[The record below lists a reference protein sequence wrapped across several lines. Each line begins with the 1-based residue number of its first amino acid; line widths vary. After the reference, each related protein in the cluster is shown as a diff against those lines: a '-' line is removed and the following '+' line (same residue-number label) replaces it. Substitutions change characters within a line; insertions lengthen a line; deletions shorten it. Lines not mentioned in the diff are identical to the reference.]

1 MKERKKP
8 NSDTGAAGDAALIFR
23 LTRQAL
29 PYWPQLV
36 AMLLLGSVSALVK
49 VLNPLP
55 LKIALDY
62 VLAGKQPEGW
72 LARLPAG
79 AQTASGMLWI
89 AALLVVGVAL
99 LGQLQSIAEK
109 LIRLSMNE
117 RLLLGYRRQLFEHA
131 QRLPLTYH
139 DRAGTSDT
147 IYRVQNDC
155 LALAGISIE
164 SLIPFVTAAFTLAT
178 MAWVAL
184 RLDWLLTLIAFAVLP
199 GVLVVSR
206 IYRNRLR
213 RQSRYVRDLE
223 SQAMSVIHETLTTL
237 RVVRAFG
244 QEQRELDRYVQRT
257 REGIAARTRLALA
270 ESVYGLLVGLAT
282 AGGTALVLYLGVR
295 HVRLGMLSPGDLVML
310 MAYLA
315 QIYSPVKT
323 LATMPAKFQSSLA
336 SAERAYEIL
345 DSPPA
350 IVDKPDAR
358 PIDRARGGIV
368 FENVSFTYDHR
379 RTVLCDVNFVAAP
392 GMCVGIAG
400 KTGAGKTTLINL
412 LARLLDP
419 TAGRILLDG
428 VDLRDYRIADLRR
441 QFAVVLQEPV
451 LFSTTIAENIAYA
464 RPQATSAQIEA
475 AARAANSHDF
485 ISALPDGY
493 HTQVGERG
501 MSLSGGE
508 RQRICLA
515 RAFLTDAPILILD
528 EPTSSVDVNTEGVIM
543 EAMERLMR
551 GRTTFMIAHRLGTL
565 RNCDVLMRLD
575 HGRIIQVTSQGNA
588 EVGRAL
594 AAVEAGS

>member
-1 MKERKKP
+1 MTSRTK
-8 NSDTGAAGDAALIFR
+8 TGDVAIILR
-23 LTRQAL
+23 LLRQAL

-36 AMLLLGSVSALVK
+36 GMLMLGGVSALVK

-55 LKIALDY
+55 LKVAVDN
-62 VLAGKQPEGW
+62 VLGSKPPPAW
-72 LARLPAG
+72 LARLPMG
-79 AQTASGMLWI
+79 FHTASEMLVVA
-89 AALLVVGVAL
+89 AALVMAVAL
-99 LGQLQSIAEK
+99 LSQLESIATK
-109 LIRLSMNE
+109 LLRLSMNE
-117 RLLLGYRRQLFEHA
+117 RLLLQYRRQLFEHA

-155 LALAGISIE
+155 LALASVSIE
-164 SLIPFVTAAFTLAT
+164 SLIPFVTAAFTLVT

-199 GVLVVSR
+199 GVLLVSR
-206 IYRNRLR
+206 IYRHRLR
-213 RQSRYVRDLE
+213 QQSKQVRELE

-257 REGIAARTRLALA
+257 REGIGARTRLALA

-295 HVRLGMLSPGDLVML
+295 HVRMEMLSLGDLFQL
-310 MAYLA
+310 MTYLA
-315 QIYSPVKT
+315 QIYSPVKA

-350 IVDKPDAR
+350 IVEKPDAR
-358 PIDRARGGIV
+358 PLERARGAIA
-368 FENVSFTYDHR
+368 FENVSFTYDQR
-379 RTVLCDVNFVAAP
+379 RTVLCDVNFAAAP
-392 GMCVGIAG
+392 GMRIGIAG
-400 KTGAGKTTLINL
+400 KTGAGKTTFINL

-419 TAGRILLDG
+419 TTGRILLDG

-451 LFSTTIAENIAYA
+451 LFSTSIAENIAYA
-464 RPQATSAQIEA
+464 RPQATTEQIESA
-475 AARAANSHDF
+475 AKAANAHDF
-485 ISALPDGY
+485 IAALPDGY
-493 HTQVGERG
+493 RTEVGERG

-543 EAMERLMR
+543 EAMQRLMR

-565 RNCDVLMRLD
+565 RNCDVLLRLD
-575 HGRIIQVTSQGNA
+575 HGRIIQVTSHGQA
-588 EVGRAL
+588 EVHRAL
-594 AAVEAGS
+594 AAVEGGS